1 MSRRNEALKI
11 NIKIRG
17 TRSIVILKITSIRDM
32 ALRAAVANP
41 IGNTIIKAAVG
52 TVKKRIMRILTMIVH
67 ISRLSLELT
76 RANQ

>member
-1 MSRRNEALKI
+1 
-11 NIKIRG
+11 
-17 TRSIVILKITSIRDM
+17 M

-52 TVKKRIMRILTMIVH
+52 TVKKRIMKILTMIAH